1 MAISTIT
8 FSKFASAGDIKNDSI
23 TVGLDSGTNAKFNN
37 PWTFLPPGTTAA
49 RPTPS
54 SDMYYRLRFNTTD
67 QLYEYYDPLL
77 AEWVILDDSGSVAE
91 VLALLASHLVDEGA
105 SLIGLQDQSG
115 VVSKTVQDLANST
128 IITQVNNGTLVNG
141 FALSSLSTG
150 FVTVTTSTGALVS
163 RTLTGTSNQIAVTN
177 GTEGGNPVFS
187 LPSALILPGTLKL
200 GGDLDVNNF
209 DFINSQTNGGFS
221 FNTTGAG
228 VWELNSTQGII
239 GVSNDP
245 TFSADSAELVPTQ
258 AAVKA
263 YVATIA
269 SGFIPVGGGP
279 CVCSTTDN
287 LNATYAN
294 GAAGVGATL
303 TMNVVGVFT
312 ADGVTPTINQ
322 RVLVPF
328 QTATADNGIYTI
340 TTLGDGSTAAILTR
354 ATDYDTAAEIRPGT
368 IVAVKP
374 PPSGTNTYGG
384 SVWVQTDT
392 VVTVGTDPIEFQL
405 FAQPSNTFV
414 TLATSQQ
421 ITGAKT
427 FADSTLLL
435 KGSTSG
441 ATTLH
446 ASAIAGSTALTFPAT
461 TDTVVTNAYSATL
474 TNKTL
479 DFDNNT
485 ILNIPV
491 SALADNTAGALV
503 SWDGGGNVTTIVPGT
518 VGLPLISSGTGNLST
533 YSQLPVASVA
543 DATAGS
549 LFAWDA
555 SGNATTISPGT
566 EDYVLTSNGV
576 GALPT
581 WQAST
586 SGSSTAPTQQIFT
599 SGSGTY
605 TTPGGV
611 SYIKIQVVGG
621 GGGGGGGG
629 VSTAGTGGTGGTSSF
644 GGGIISC
651 TGGNGGSFGAYGG
664 TYGFGSLS
672 SPAYGAAFN
681 GSYGD
686 PGTFINTNSVSDS
699 FTASGGNGGAS
710 FFGGQG
716 GGGPNGFAGQAGA
729 ANTGAGGGG
738 GGRAGTT
745 LAASS
750 GGGGGSGGYVEAYI
764 DSPSSSYAYT
774 VGSGGSGGANTSY
787 GGVGGT
793 GAAGIIIVTEYY

>member
-8 FSKFASAGDIKNDSI
+8 FSEFASGGDLKNDDV
-23 TVGLDSGTNAKFNN
+23 TVGLFGGTNARFNN
-37 PWTFLPPGTTAA
+37 PWTFLAPGTTDE
-49 RPTPS
+49 RPDPS

-91 VLALLASHLVDEGA
+91 VLALLASHLPGEGA

-115 VVSKTVQDLANST
+115 VVSQTVQDLANST
-128 IITQVNNGTLVNG
+128 IITQVDNGTLVNG

-150 FVTVTTSTGALVS
+150 FMTVTTSTGALVS
-163 RTLTGTSNQIAVTN
+163 RTLTGTANQIAVTN
-177 GTEGGNPVFS
+177 GTGGGNPVFS
-187 LPSALILPGTLKL
+187 LPSALILPGTLTL
-200 GGDLDVNNF
+200 GGALDVN
-209 DFINSQTNGGFS
+209 DWGFINSQTNGGFS
-221 FNTTGAG
+221 FTTSGAG
-228 VWELNSTQGII
+228 LWELNSTQGIVGI
-239 GVSNDP
+239 SNDP
-245 TFSADSAELVPTQ
+245 TLAADSAELVPTQ

-269 SGFIPVGGGP
+269 SGFTPVAGGP
-279 CVCSTTDN
+279 CVCTTTEN
-287 LNATYAN
+287 LDATYNN

-303 TMNVVGVFT
+303 TMNSVGVFT

-322 RVLVPF
+322 RILVPF
-328 QTATADNGIYTI
+328 QTAEADNGIYQI
-340 TTLGDGSTAAILTR
+340 STLGDGSTAAVLTR
-354 ATDYDTAAEIRPGT
+354 TTDYDTAAEIVPGS

-374 PPSGTNTYGG
+374 GGTTYGG
-384 SVWVQTDT
+384 SVWVETDT
-392 VVTVGTDPIEFQL
+392 VTIVGTDPIEFQL

-414 TLATSQQ
+414 TIATNQQ
-421 ITGAKT
+421 ITGIKA
-427 FADSTLLL
+427 FADGTMVL

-441 ATTLH
+441 STTLH

-461 TDTVVTNAYSATL
+461 TDTIVTNAYSATL
-474 TNKTL
+474 TNKTI

-485 ILNIPV
+485 ILNIPY
-491 SALADNTAGALV
+491 SALADSTAGALI
-503 SWDGGGNVTTIVPGT
+503 SWTGMGVVTQVLPGT

-555 SGNATTISPGT
+555 SGNATTIAPGT
-566 EDYVLTSNGV
+566 ADYVLTSNGA
-576 GALPT
+576 GAEPT

-605 TTPGGV
+605 TTPDGV
-611 SYIKIQVVGG
+611 SYIKIQIVGG

-651 TGGNGGSFGAYGG
+651 TGGSGGSYGAYGG
-664 TYGFGSLS
+664 TFGSATIS
-672 SPAYGAAFN
+672 SPAYGSAMP

-686 PGTFINTNSVSDS
+686 PGTFINTNSVSAS

-716 GGGPNGFAGQAGA
+716 GGGPNGSAGQPGGT
-729 ANTGAGGGG
+729 NTGAGGGG

-750 GGGGGSGGYVEAYI
+750 GAGGGSGGYAEAYI

-774 VGSGGSGGANTSY
+774 VGTGGSGGAATSY
-787 GGVGGT
+787 GGTGGT